1 MHTILSRAEL
11 HLNGKKVGAVNVRG
25 WAGSWGIGDFEP
37 DDAFAPFAPVFGQW
51 AMLMHEEADAQLT
64 RAASEE
70 LSAAE
75 RAMDL
80 IRARLFFP
88 DRNEWRDVRQVNIDA
103 ELIEW
108 KE

>member
-1 MHTILSRAEL
+1 MQAVAAKAEL
-11 HLNGKKVGAVNVRG
+11 YLNGSKVGAVDVRG
-25 WAGSWGIGDFEP
+25 WEGSWGIGEFRP
-37 DDAFAPFAPVFGQW
+37 DESFAPFAPVFGEW
-51 AMLMHEEADAQLT
+51 AMLMHEDPDRQLSP
-64 RAASEE
+64 AASAE

-75 RAMDL
+75 RAMDS

-88 DRNEWRDVRQVNIDA
+88 DRDEWRDVRQINIDA